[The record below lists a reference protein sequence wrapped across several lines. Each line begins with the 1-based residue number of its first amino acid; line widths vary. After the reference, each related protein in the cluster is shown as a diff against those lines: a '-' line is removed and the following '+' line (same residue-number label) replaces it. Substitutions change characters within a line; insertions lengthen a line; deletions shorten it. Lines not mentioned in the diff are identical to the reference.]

1 MVGVAR
7 GSSSC
12 LTSHSGTDGSGCAW
26 AQVLG
31 GLGVAGVVGV
41 GVCSGD
47 GHRIG
52 AGIVS
57 CPCEGVR
64 VEEIQNVG
72 SCVTSKFIRLLS
84 L

>member
-1 MVGVAR
+1 M
-7 GSSSC
+7 S
-12 LTSHSGTDGSGCAW
+12 LSGMDGSECVW

-47 GHRIG
+47 GHGIG
-52 AGIVS
+52 AGLVS

-64 VEEIQNVG
+64 VEEVKVSSHI
-72 SCVTSKFIRLLS
+72 TSKFVSLLS
-84 L
+84 S

>member
-1 MVGVAR
+1 MSLSGV
-7 GSSSC
+7 
-12 LTSHSGTDGSGCAW
+12 DGSGCAW

-47 GHRIG
+47 GH
-52 AGIVS
+52 GIVAGLVS
-57 CPCEGVR
+57 HPCEGVR
-64 VEEIQNVG
+64 VEEMKAG
-72 SCVTSKFIRLLS
+72 SRVTSKFVSLLS